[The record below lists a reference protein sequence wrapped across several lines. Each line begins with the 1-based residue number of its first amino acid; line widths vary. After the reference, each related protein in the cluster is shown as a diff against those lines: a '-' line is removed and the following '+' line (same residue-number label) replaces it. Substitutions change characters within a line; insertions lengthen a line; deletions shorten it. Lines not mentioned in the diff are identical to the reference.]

1 MLFGSSTK
9 ARLVKSFSNTFS
21 NVRILP
27 LKLSYSI
34 RTLAL
39 PPFKAIIFWNLSILP
54 ENPQKNQFF
63 GSLSSVSD
71 MFEITKFALPNQILS
86 VANFLFICFFSQT
99 VFPAFKIFPLLH
111 FFVLKMN
118 LFIHL
123 IYLWQQSFFLYRG
136 VSEWFIIWE
145 NKQPNE
151 FKVFVSFFLS
161 NYINSF
167 SISRKE
173 LKSNLYP

>member
-123 IYLWQQSFFLYRG
+123 IYLWQQSFF
-136 VSEWFIIWE
+136 
-145 NKQPNE
+145 
-151 FKVFVSFFLS
+151 FVSR
-161 NYINSF
+161 SF
-167 SISRKE
+167 GVIYN
-173 LKSNLYP
+173 LKKQTTKWIQSFCFVFSLKLYK